1 MVDPYISTINRLRQ
15 AIGGTGVAACVL
27 ALPVVDVAVLTA
39 PVLMAGVV
47 TTSAIGTESV
57 AAVAPA
63 AEAFAAGD
71 IGTGSVAVPVVAT
84 CALGAKAV
92 VVGGTLGTVAV
103 AAIVVGIRA
112 SDKDVSQATQAS
124 RERMPNTETT
134 ENKKT
139 SATVKVVFMGIGATV
154 GATLLPLGLAVGAEI
169 VWATVSA
176 AVTAIPGLLGFTSS
190 GIASGSIAAWMM
202 STSATAYGGG
212 VPAGGLVASLQSISA
227 VGLGASVI
235 LVIGGVAVVAGLA

>member
-27 ALPVVDVAVLTA
+27 ALPVVDVAALTA

-47 TTSAIGTESV
+47 TTSVIGTESV
-57 AAVAPA
+57 AAVASA
-63 AEAFAAGD
+63 AEAFVAGA

-154 GATLLPLGLAVGAEI
+154 GATVGYFWCA
-169 VWATVSA
+169 SA
-176 AVTAIPGLLGFTSS
+176 AAPTA
-190 GIASGSIAAWMM
+190 ASA
-202 STSATAYGGG
+202 
-212 VPAGGLVASLQSISA
+212 
-227 VGLGASVI
+227 
-235 LVIGGVAVVAGLA
+235 IGTCSWC